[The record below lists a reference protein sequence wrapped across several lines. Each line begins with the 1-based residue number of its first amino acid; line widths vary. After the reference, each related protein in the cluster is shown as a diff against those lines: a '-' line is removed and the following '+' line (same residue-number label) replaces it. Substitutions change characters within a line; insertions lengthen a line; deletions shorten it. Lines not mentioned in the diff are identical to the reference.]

1 MALEIILI
9 FILGVMAGGVVNLL
23 ADELPH
29 RRGLGL
35 PRYADGTHR
44 PLSAWLGLSAFLLG
58 QRSPAK
64 PAPDTNRARP
74 TQASRLTWRY
84 PATEILTALLML
96 VAYLRS
102 IEITSVTGV
111 DSSPLQA
118 AFWLLYCAIF
128 MLIIVI
134 DMEHKLILFVVM
146 IPSFV
151 LAILDAL
158 LVPVPGPN
166 LRDSLLGGAVGFG
179 IFFLLY
185 QGGFLFTYILGQI
198 RGENIQTVA
207 FGYGDV
213 MMMTFSGLLLGF
225 SYVFIAMFITVFL
238 GAFGAFAYLISRA
251 LLGQRY
257 SAFTAI
263 PYGPYIVIATA
274 AMLFYGGPIRIAL
287 MGY

>member
-1 MALEIILI
+1 MVQGSILI
-9 FILGVMAGGVVNLL
+9 LILGVLAGGVINLL
-23 ADELPH
+23 ADELPY
-29 RRGLGL
+29 RRGLSL
-35 PRYADGTHR
+35 PRYADGTRR
-44 PLSAWLGLSAFLLG
+44 PPSAWLGLSAFLLG

-64 PAPDTNRARP
+64 PEPDPSRARP
-74 TQASRLTWRY
+74 AQDSHLTWRY

-102 IEITSVTGV
+102 LEMENITAVSFPPT
-111 DSSPLQA
+111 QT

-146 IPSFV
+146 IPSFFI
-151 LAILDAL
+151 AILDAL
-158 LVPVPGPN
+158 ILPVPGPN

-198 RGENIQTVA
+198 RGESIQTVA

-238 GAFGAFAYLISRA
+238 GAFGAFAYLISRS